1 MRYTGSFLRFAVRLG
16 SLLTTGLLI
25 SASWLASPLWWVTW
39 LGLGLLFALAA
50 LYRGV
55 RAFLAGWIVG
65 CVALGIAFH
74 WAPQSIEFT
83 VDISAVASWC
93 VFALMIAW
101 EAIPFGLIALL
112 TGEVVRFR
120 ASRLWAVPVTWVAL
134 EHYWPKVFPW
144 MFAHS
149 QTEVIP
155 LLQIAEVLGAGAIS
169 FCVIAVAAIPAA
181 LLCFGRG
188 DRTRRD
194 SLSTAAYAGGSLAIL
209 IGVWTFGLWRSPYW
223 EARQADL
230 SQIRVAVVQVDPSY
244 VESVEKMRDRTQ
256 SVRQSLDL
264 ACWPES
270 TIGTYCLELT
280 DFRDDDRTTDNAVM
294 PCSDLHPSA
303 DLSCELLVGGK
314 SFQPGRRDEGPYFQT
329 AFLLQPDESIS
340 GRYLKRTLMPI
351 GEYVPGQQFFPAL
364 MRMANLDESLIPGD
378 SARPLVLA
386 NGARVGVLICYEDTV
401 AANAR
406 QTVVQGAQV
415 LFSLMNASAFAN
427 PLTLEQHMRLALLRS
442 VENRRS
448 FARCAATG
456 VSCFITPT
464 GRIVQRAEAGT
475 EATLVAD
482 LPLIDELTIYTRF
495 GFLFTPACLI
505 LSLLFVGRLVG
516 QRLREARQTRAG

>member
-1 MRYTGSFLRFAVRLG
+1 MSYAVWAIRIAAQLAA
-16 SLLTTGLLI
+16 LLATGLLI

-39 LGLGLLFALAA
+39 LGLGLLFALLAF
-50 LYRGV
+50 YRGV
-55 RAFLAGWIVG
+55 QAFLAGWIVG

-83 VDISAVASWC
+83 VDISAAASWC
-93 VFALMIAW
+93 VFALMIAC

-112 TGEVVRFR
+112 TGEVVRCR
-120 ASRLWAVPVTWVAL
+120 ASRLWAVPVAWVAL

-149 QTEVIP
+149 QTEVVP

-169 FCVIAVAAIPAA
+169 FCVIAVAAIPAG
-181 LLCFGRG
+181 LVCFVMGR
-188 DRTRRD
+188 RTRQDWR
-194 SLSTAAYAGGSLAIL
+194 STLAYASGALTVLLGAW
-209 IGVWTFGLWRSPYW
+209 VFGHVRQQYW
-223 EARQADL
+223 ETRVEGQPA
-230 SQIRVAVVQVDPSY
+230 IRAAVIQVDPSF
-244 VESVEKMRDRTQ
+244 VESVAKMRSRTQ
-256 SVRQSLDL
+256 RVRQPLDL
-264 ACWPES
+264 VCWPES
-270 TIGTYCLELT
+270 TIGTYSLELN
-280 DFRDDDRTTDNAVM
+280 DFRDEEQTMRYALM
-294 PCSDLHPSA
+294 PCGDFHPSA
-303 DLSCELLVGGK
+303 QLACELLVGGK
-314 SFQPGRRDEGPYFQT
+314 CFQPGQRDEGPYFQT

-415 LFSLMNASAFAN
+415 LFSLMNASAFEN

-505 LSLLFVGRLVG
+505 LSLLFVGRLVR
-516 QRLREARQTRAG
+516 QRLREARQT